1 MMIDLNQLETE
12 KKNPAST
19 HIDELSPLEIIQVIH
34 AEDQK
39 AVDAVT
45 PLVPKIAEAVDK
57 SAHRMKIGGRLIY
70 CGAGT
75 SGRLGVLDA
84 VECPPTYSTP
94 PELVTGL
101 IAGGTDAMF
110 RAKEGA
116 EDNETLGESDLS
128 SLSVTELDSIVGL
141 SASGRTP
148 YVVGALRYAK
158 RKKALTISVSCTPS
172 SPIASIADIDL
183 TAVTGA
189 EVVTGSTRMKAGTAQ
204 KMILNML
211 STGAMIRLGKVYG
224 NLMVDVAATN
234 EKLKERA
241 LNIVTEVARCTRE
254 QAMAALRKTD
264 GRAKPAILITV
275 GNCTAEEADH
285 ILQEADG
292 QLAAALRI
300 IREEI

>member
-12 KKNPAST
+12 KKNPASA
-19 HIDELSPLEIIQVIH
+19 HIDELSPLELIQVIH

-45 PLVPKIAEAVDK
+45 PLIPKIADAVDK
-57 SAHRMKIGGRLIY
+57 IAHRMKIGGRLIY

-116 EDNETLGESDLS
+116 EDDESLGESDLS

-158 RKKALTISVSCTPS
+158 LKNALTISVSCTPIS
-172 SPIASIADIDL
+172 HIASIADVDL

-224 NLMVDVAATN
+224 NLMVDVAAAN

-241 LNIVTEVARCTRE
+241 LNIVAEVACCTRE
-254 QAMAALRKTD
+254 QARAALRKTD
-264 GRAKPAILITV
+264 GRAKPAILIAV
-275 GNCTAEEADH
+275 GNCTAKEADH

-300 IREEI
+300 IREEN

>member
-1 MMIDLNQLETE
+1 
-12 KKNPAST
+12 
-19 HIDELSPLEIIQVIH
+19 
-34 AEDQK
+34 
-39 AVDAVT
+39 
-45 PLVPKIAEAVDK
+45 
-57 SAHRMKIGGRLIY
+57 
-70 CGAGT
+70 
-75 SGRLGVLDA
+75 
-84 VECPPTYSTP
+84 
-94 PELVTGL
+94 
-101 IAGGTDAMF
+101 MF

-116 EDNETLGESDLS
+116 EDDESLGESDLS
-128 SLSVTELDSIVGL
+128 SLPVTELDSIVGL

-158 RKKALTISVSCTPS
+158 LKNALTISVSCTPIS
-172 SPIASIADIDL
+172 RIASIADVDL

-234 EKLKERA
+234 KKLKERA
-241 LNIVTEVARCTRE
+241 LNIVAEVACCTRE
-254 QAMAALRKTD
+254 QARAALRKTD
-264 GRAKPAILITV
+264 GRAKPAILIAV

-300 IREEI
+300 IREEN